1 MTDLNKPMPTTRSQQ
16 QLRGEPLNMPN
27 NPDNTPASV
36 AGEAIE
42 DLGRPNDFRDAAED
56 ASVTQAA
63 VAGRDNA
70 IQRTL
75 DRLMERLDEMDH
87 RTSALEAVRDP
98 SEDDARVLA
107 EEPASRASQA
117 TRAENLLAPSHSTPP
132 ARGLPPH
139 MRSAQQTASPSS
151 PFLKDMPRARE
162 AYRTI
167 PTAHK
172 DIFRTVLTRLGTSI
186 PELFDG
192 LVDEDVPEVGAST
205 AAATEPT
212 RTVVAETSDTSS
224 PSVAP
229 PRIRQCKPDHLPKF
243 NGNPNGLEKYL
254 TRLGDLIRSDPDP
267 AWERAVLRAAPIQ
280 LTDDA
285 EEWHSGLTTAEVHA
299 IDSFDALEE
308 AMRLHFP
315 VNWLEQRRQAQERK
329 WDPTAELAGTYYFV
343 KLRLL
348 RVVYGQDH
356 KESLLVQDIADG
368 FPATF
373 RVLLRLPRK
382 GALLSDLRAELA
394 EWEPQWRE
402 IHPEFDLR
410 SSTPVG
416 VAAPKPSVSAKTT
429 PAKAT
434 PAPSAVVPVVPAATA
449 PRPLP
454 LSATYD
460 KARVI
465 PAANGQPR
473 KYRRPGDETLI
484 SLNRPCTKCGQ
495 DHFNFEHQHLVPAVQ
510 TLEVDDDLTYPEVS
524 EDTDEGF

>member
-1 MTDLNKPMPTTRSQQ
+1 MPTTRSQQ
-16 QLRGEPLNMPN
+16 QASGEPLNMPVDPN
-27 NPDNTPASV
+27 NTPASV
-36 AGEAIE
+36 TEQRVE
-42 DLGRPNDFRDAAED
+42 DPGRLED
-56 ASVTQAA
+56 ARDETVDVSVPQGP
-63 VAGRDNA
+63 VAGRENA
-70 IQRTL
+70 VQRML
-75 DRLMERLDEMDH
+75 DRIMERLDEMDR
-87 RTSALEAVRDP
+87 RTSDLEAARDP
-98 SEDDARVLA
+98 AEDDARVLVD
-107 EEPASRASQA
+107 EERPRTSQA
-117 TRAENLLAPSHSTPP
+117 DRVATVQAPSHSTPL
-132 ARGLPPH
+132 ARGPPPH
-139 MRSAQQTASPSS
+139 MRSAQQTSSITPS
-151 PFLKDMPRARE
+151 PFFKDMPRARE

-167 PTAHK
+167 PTEHK
-172 DIFRTVLTRLGTSI
+172 DIFRNVLTRLGTSI
-186 PELFDG
+186 PDLFDG
-192 LVDEDVPEVGAST
+192 LADENVPEVAESNGVN
-205 AAATEPT
+205 EGT
-212 RTVVAETSDTSS
+212 RTVDAESSDPTIPSS
-224 PSVAP
+224 AP

-243 NGNPNGLEKYL
+243 NGDPKGLEKYL

-285 EEWHSGLTTAEVHA
+285 EEWHAGLSLAEVQA
-299 IDSFDALEE
+299 IDSFEALEE

-315 VNWLEQRRQAQERK
+315 VNWLEQRRQAQSRK
-329 WDPTAELAGTYYFV
+329 WDPTSELAGTYYFV

-356 KESLLVQDIADG
+356 KESFLVQDIADG
-368 FPATF
+368 LPATF

-382 GALLSDLRAELA
+382 GALLNDLRAELA

-410 SSTPVG
+410 VPSS
-416 VAAPKPSVSAKTT
+416 VAAVKSST

-434 PAPSAVVPVVPAATA
+434 PSKVTPAAPVATPTAPAATGSGSA

-460 KARVI
+460 KTRVI

-484 SLNRPCTKCGQ
+484 SLNRPCTRCGQ

-510 TLEVDDDLTYPEVS
+510 TLEVDDDLTYPEVN
-524 EDTDEGF
+524 EETDEGF